1 MTTTMTTTLTTTMK
15 QVTGMTQTMTGTTT
29 VTMAATEQL
38 HALVNATGDVLN
50 QLELLDSCRFGPAEV
65 VEAAVIDLDDRM
77 QALDQLGPKGGLP
90 PLRALHDP
98 HATGPEADLANALAT
113 TVRRNLERI
122 REGCVALSLELRR
135 LLADT
140 REVVSVAT
148 GSAGTYDAHGR
159 TTAGQLRRTRGL
171 V

>member
-1 MTTTMTTTLTTTMK
+1 MTE
-15 QVTGMTQTMTGTTT
+15 TMTGTMTS
-29 VTMAATEQL
+29 TEQL
-38 HALVNATGDVLN
+38 HALILATGEVLN

-77 QALDQLGPKGGLP
+77 SALDQLGPKGGHP

-98 HATGPEADLANALAT
+98 QATGPDADLANALAA
-113 TVRRNLERI
+113 TVRHNLERI

-135 LLADT
+135 ILADT
-140 REVVSVAT
+140 RDVVSVAT

-159 TTAGQLRRTRGL
+159 TTAGQVRRTRGL

>member
-1 MTTTMTTTLTTTMK
+1 MTATEEATAPSTTATGRVMT
-15 QVTGMTQTMTGTTT
+15 
-29 VTMAATEQL
+29 AHEQL
-38 HALVNATGDVLN
+38 HALVHATGEVLN
-50 QLELLDSCRFGPAEV
+50 QLALLDSCRFAPASV
-65 VEAAVIDLDDRM
+65 IEAAVLDLDDRM
-77 QALDQLGPKGGLP
+77 HALDQLGPKGGLP

-98 HATGPEADLANALAT
+98 LATGPDADLANTLAAL
-113 TVRRNLERI
+113 VRGNLQRI

-140 REVVSVAT
+140 RDVVSVAT

-159 TTAGQLRRTRGL
+159 TTAGQVRRTRGL